1 MDLGQRVSKVVKRSK
16 AFLGAQEP
24 GHFLVNVRV
33 PSEVPPTPPLYDF
46 DLDTQLE
53 EWLDHSLQAAKIRM
67 EAKEGLDDDTIP
79 SVCPYFGIAE
89 HSAWLGMEVHLQ
101 EDTSLP
107 IPSIE
112 SPEDLDRVELSEK
125 TKWFQ
130 YMKRGYEYL
139 RTKKDGTFVLSVRGT
154 MTPMDL
160 ANAFRGDALFT
171 DFLLDPEFVHKLM
184 RFLLE
189 AVDWYYRHLRSWADP
204 VEGGQVFA
212 LGSTWFGPNVL
223 GHVSNDAAMLCSPAV
238 YEEFGFP
245 YEKELTER
253 YNGTLYHV
261 HNEKIHY
268 VPRLVQLPGLSIL
281 EVSQDPKTPPPI
293 EDLPNVLTM
302 TGSANLL
309 LHPTSD
315 QVRARIEELKCR
327 NVFLEV
333 TCKDREDAAD
343 VIAFVR
349 DRSKPL

>member
-1 MDLGQRVSKVVKRSK
+1 MDLGQRVSSVAKRSK
-16 AFLGAQEP
+16 AFLEATEP

-33 PSEVPPTPPLYDF
+33 PRELPPTPPLYEF

-53 EWLDHSLQAAKIRM
+53 EWLDYGLRSAKVRM
-67 EAKEGLDDDTIP
+67 EAKAGLDDDTIP

-89 HSAWLGMEVHLQ
+89 HSAWLGMEARLQ
-101 EDTSLP
+101 EYTSLP
-107 IPSIE
+107 IPSLE
-112 SPEDLDRVELSEK
+112 SPEDLDRVVLSEG

-139 RTKKDGTFVLSVRGT
+139 RSRKDGTFVLSVRGT
-154 MTPMDL
+154 MAPMDI

-189 AVDWYYRHLRSWADP
+189 AVDWYYRHLRSWADE
-204 VEGGQVFA
+204 VEGGHVFA
-212 LGSTWFGPNVL
+212 LGSCWFGPNVL
-223 GHVSNDAAMLCSPAV
+223 GHISNDAAMLCSPAV

-245 YEKELTER
+245 YEEELMQR
-253 YNGTLYHV
+253 YGGTLYHV

-268 VPRLVQLPGLSIL
+268 VPKLSELPGLSIL
-281 EVSQDPKTPPPI
+281 EVAQDPKTPPPI
-293 EDLPNVLTM
+293 EDLHHVLSM
-302 TGSANLL
+302 TGTANLL

-315 QVRARIEELKCR
+315 QVRAHIDELMSR
-327 NVFLEV
+327 NVFLEIA
-333 TCKDREDAAD
+333 CKDREDAAD
-343 VIAFVR
+343 IIAFVR